1 MIHLREWIALFHG
14 LIGLCAGW
22 LTGSSRGVMLG
33 VGLAAAGA
41 VLGWFAGF
49 LAGCLPKSIRLT
61 AANIPR
67 KHRVLAM
74 LFSVCGVGLSLAFW
88 SACLNC
94 VGF

>member
-1 MIHLREWIALFHG
+1 MIRLPDLIALFHS

-22 LTGSSRGVMLG
+22 LMGSSRGVMIG
-33 VGLAAAGA
+33 VGFAMAGA

-49 LAGCLPKSIRLT
+49 LAGYLPKSIRLI

-74 LFSVCGVGLSLAFW
+74 LFAVCGVGLGIAFW